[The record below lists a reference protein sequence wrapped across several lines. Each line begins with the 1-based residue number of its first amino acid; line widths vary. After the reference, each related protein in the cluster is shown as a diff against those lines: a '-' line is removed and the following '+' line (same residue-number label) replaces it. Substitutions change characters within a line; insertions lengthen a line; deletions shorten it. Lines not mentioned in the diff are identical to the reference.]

1 MSKYWTIVLPGA
13 LCGVAYYAY
22 HYGGYL
28 SYGIQRV
35 LDPLLRLG
43 RAVVNVI
50 FGV

>member
-1 MSKYWTIVLPGA
+1 MSKYWTFVLPVA

-28 SYGIQRV
+28 SYAIQR
-35 LDPLLRLG
+35 LIDPLLRLA
-43 RAVVNVI
+43 RALANAL